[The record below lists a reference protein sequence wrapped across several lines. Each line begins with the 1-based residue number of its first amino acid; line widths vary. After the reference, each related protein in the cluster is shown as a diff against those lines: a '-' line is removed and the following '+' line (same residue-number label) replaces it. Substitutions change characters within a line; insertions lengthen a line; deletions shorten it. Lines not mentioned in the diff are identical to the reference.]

1 MERGRGQYLYQ
12 WMSLYSDKTL
22 SRESISQKNRQSFLQ
37 TIDRSLLTLGLDD
50 GEESSQPFADAND
63 SSLRWQALTRH

>member
-37 TIDRSLLTLGLDD
+37 TIDRSLLTLGLDN
-50 GEESSQPFADAND
+50 SWTP
-63 SSLRWQALTRH
+63 LK